1 RLDLPAPN
9 WTFAYCAVPDTRL
22 REFPGWKPLPARGSL
37 VG

>member
-1 RLDLPAPN
+1 
-9 WTFAYCAVPDTRL
+9 YCAVPDPRL

>member
-1 RLDLPAPN
+1 
-9 WTFAYCAVPDTRL
+9 AYCAVPDPRL

>member
-1 RLDLPAPN
+1 DP
-9 WTFAYCAVPDTRL
+9 RL

>member
-1 RLDLPAPN
+1 P
-9 WTFAYCAVPDTRL
+9 RL